1 LSSWGAVIAATLSA
15 LPLTRRTAVAL
26 LGAAA
31 LALGLVVTN
40 PGPRQFEEFAGEELA
55 SLLSEELCTQD
66 GLPLLARIL
75 IRDCEGLIASQRL
88 VLGRLALRQTRRINL
103 GLCSIYRTEL
113 GGEEIVPGWRLPR
126 YSATTLAGAGQFV
139 ILRTDE
145 ESAEEKED
153 GPSAE
158 SG

>member
-1 LSSWGAVIAATLSA
+1 MST
-15 LPLTRRTAVAL
+15 LPLARRTTVAL

-31 LALGLVVTN
+31 LGVGLAATN
-40 PGPRQFEEFAGEELA
+40 PGPRAFEEFAGEELVR
-55 SLLSEELCTQD
+55 LLSGELCAEN

-75 IRDCEGLIASQRL
+75 IRDCEGLIASQRG

-103 GLCSIYRTEL
+103 GVFSVYRTQV

-139 ILRTDE
+139 ILQTDE
-145 ESAEEKED
+145 EPADED
-153 GPSAE
+153 GEAPSPQ
-158 SG
+158 SR

>member
-1 LSSWGAVIAATLSA
+1 MSA

-26 LGAAA
+26 LGVAA
-31 LALGLVVTN
+31 LGAGLAVTN
-40 PGPRQFEEFAGEELA
+40 PGPRQFEEYAGEELA
-55 SLLSEELCTQD
+55 RLLSDELCAED

-88 VLGRLALRQTRRINL
+88 ALGRLALRQTRRINL

-139 ILRTDE
+139 ILQTDE
-145 ESAEEKED
+145 EPAEESQE
-153 GPSAE
+153 GPAAG